1 MMQRSFRRSTISA
14 KAPAGRVKRK
24 NGREATVEIRD
35 SKNVEEPSMF
45 IVQVAAVSCAATH
58 VPESKM
64 ANQSFRYTG
73 FCNAAKVEVL
83 LRRTFISVRGLRC
96 SNSKTRNT
104 FYPSRQVWIAGR
116 AVPGWREGATIK
128 VLGYKLDHHRFDQ
141 VVDSFLT

>member
-1 MMQRSFRRSTISA
+1 MMQRSFRRLTMSA

-24 NGREATVEIRD
+24 KGRDATVEIRD

-73 FCNAAKVEVL
+73 LRSAAKVEVL
-83 LRRTFISVRGLRC
+83 LRRTFISVGEAAGGV
-96 SNSKTRNT
+96 TRRLERP
-104 FYPSRQVWIAGR
+104 FIQVAKSRSFCR
-116 AVPGWREGATIK
+116 SVPRWRKRATIS
-128 VLGYKLDHHRFDQ
+128 LM
-141 VVDSFLT
+141 